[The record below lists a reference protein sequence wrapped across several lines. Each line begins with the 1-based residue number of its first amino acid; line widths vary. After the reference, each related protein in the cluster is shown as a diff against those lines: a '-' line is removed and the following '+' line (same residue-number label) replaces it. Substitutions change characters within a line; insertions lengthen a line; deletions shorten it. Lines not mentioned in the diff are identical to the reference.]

1 MAKSRKPSDQGA
13 QPEQGKSLDANR
25 SLRRGVAKNQKQ
37 RVDKLLVERG
47 LAPSRQR
54 AQALIMAGKVH
65 LENRRV
71 EKPGQLV
78 PTETALY
85 VKGQDH
91 PYVSRGGLKLA
102 GALDAFGYDPSE
114 KIVADFGASTG
125 GFTDC
130 LLQRGAKLVFAIDV
144 GYGQL
149 HQSLRTDPRVVVM
162 ERTNA
167 RHLEQLEQPV
177 DLVVIDASFISL
189 TNLLPAAKRVAR
201 AGASTIALVKPQFE
215 VGPERVGRGGVVRE
229 QAHRNAAVEQ
239 VLRAAHELGMRLERQ
254 VDSSIRGPKG
264 NHEILVEL
272 RHP

>member
-1 MAKSRKPSDQGA
+1 MKS
-13 QPEQGKSLDANR
+13 GKE
-25 SLRRGVAKNQKQ
+25 

-54 AQALIMAGKVH
+54 AQSLIMAGKVH
-65 LENRRV
+65 LEDRRV
-71 EKPGQLV
+71 DKPGQLV
-78 PTETALY
+78 STEAALY

-102 GALDAFGYDPSE
+102 GALDAFGYDPRE

-149 HQSLRTDPRVVVM
+149 HQSLRDDPRVVVM

-167 RHLEQLEQPV
+167 RHLEHLEQPV

-189 TNLLPAAKRVAR
+189 ANLLPAAVRVAR
-201 AGASTIALVKPQFE
+201 PGARTIALVKPQFE

-229 QAHRNAAVEQ
+229 QAHRDAAVEQ
-239 VLRAAHELGMRLERQ
+239 VLRAAQALGMQLTHQ
-254 VDSSIRGPKG
+254 VDASIRGPKG

-272 RHP
+272 KHP